1 MGEEPSAKSRL
12 NLNESK
18 TLDQEDTPGDALGNR
33 SNNEQKGET
42 KRRMPALPATFNDF
56 LGNTP
61 AVEHLR
67 TAIAA
72 GRLPHSLILA
82 GPSGAGKYTLAL
94 MLAMAVECERQPR
107 DLWSNGQSLASFCG
121 VCHNCTRIASAAN
134 LEEEVDKAVAIREE
148 LREADKKDT
157 RVLIQ
162 PHPDVL
168 ILPPDPPQLL
178 IKLGQIRTLIQRSH
192 YLPSEAPKKIFILTA
207 SSFMKEAANS
217 LLKVLEEPP
226 DTVHLILLAENP
238 GELLPTIRSRCA
250 TVRLGAL
257 PVEEIEMLLADRRP
271 DVPPQQRTLIARLA
285 QGAAG
290 KALSFDLAAYT
301 AARADALIFLRNAA
315 ATDSSAGSRATGE
328 PDHTAL
334 FKMTETYRAG
344 AEGQQKTSALLRSL
358 SLLLEDLLLLGA
370 GTPELLRNTDL
381 RPELERLNT
390 ILNFAWIETASR
402 GLDQVQSGL
411 RRNLLRSLSLD
422 AFAGQLA
429 SR

>member
-1 MGEEPSAKSRL
+1 M
-12 NLNESK
+12 
-18 TLDQEDTPGDALGNR
+18 
-33 SNNEQKGET
+33 
-42 KRRMPALPATFNDF
+42 
-56 LGNTP
+56 
-61 AVEHLR
+61 
-67 TAIAA
+67 AIAG

-82 GPSGAGKYTLAL
+82 GPNGAGKYTLAL

-107 DLWSNGQSLASFCG
+107 DLWSNGVSLASFCG

-134 LEEEVDKAVAIREE
+134 LEEEVDKAVAIRED
-148 LREADKKDT
+148 LKTEADRKDT

-168 ILPPDPPQLL
+168 IIPPDPPQLL

-192 YLPSEAPKKIFILTA
+192 TLPSEAPRKIFILTA
-207 SSFMKEAANS
+207 ASFMKEAANS

-226 DTVHLILLAENP
+226 DTVHLIILAENP

-271 DVPPQQRTLIARLA
+271 DVPPAQRMLIARLA
-285 QGAAG
+285 QGAVG
-290 KALSFDLAAYT
+290 KALGFDLEAYT
-301 AARADALIFLRNAA
+301 AARADALLLIRNAA
-315 ATDSSAGSRATGE
+315 AASSGSAE

-370 GTPELLRNTDL
+370 GTPELVRNTDL
-381 RPELERLNT
+381 RAELERLGAA
-390 ILNFAWIETASR
+390 LSFAWIEDASR

-422 AFAGQLA
+422 ALA
-429 SR
+429 TQMAAR

>member
-1 MGEEPSAKSRL
+1 MS
-12 NLNESK
+12 
-18 TLDQEDTPGDALGNR
+18 
-33 SNNEQKGET
+33 
-42 KRRMPALPATFNDF
+42 ALPATFNDF
-56 LGNTP
+56 LGNAST
-61 AVEHLR
+61 VEHLR

-134 LEEEVDKAVAIREE
+134 LDEEVDKAVAAREE
-148 LREADKKDT
+148 LRETDKKDT

-168 ILPPDPPQLL
+168 IVPPDPPQLL
-178 IKLGQIRTLIQRSH
+178 IKLGQIRSVIQSSH
-192 YLPSEAPKKIFILTA
+192 YLPSEGPKKIFILTA

-226 DTVHLILLAENP
+226 ATVHLILLAENP

-290 KALSFDLAAYT
+290 KALGFDLAAYT
-301 AARADALIFLRNAA
+301 AARADALVFLRNAA
-315 ATDSSAGSRATGE
+315 AE

-334 FKMTETYRAG
+334 FKMTESYRAG
-344 AEGQQKTSALLRSL
+344 SDGQQKTSALLRSL

-370 GTPELLRNTDL
+370 GTPELVRNTDL
-381 RPELERLNT
+381 RAELERLGAV
-390 ILNFAWIETASR
+390 LSFAWIENASR

-422 AFAGQLA
+422 AFAGQLTGSA
-429 SR
+429 R